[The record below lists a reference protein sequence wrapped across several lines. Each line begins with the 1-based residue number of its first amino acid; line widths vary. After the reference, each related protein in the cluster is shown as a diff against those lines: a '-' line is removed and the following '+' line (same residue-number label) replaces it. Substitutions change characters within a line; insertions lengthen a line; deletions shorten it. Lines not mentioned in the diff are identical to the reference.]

1 MAHLDVNNPA
11 VQSKLAAMQNG
22 MIANGSNAF
31 DAKQEAL
38 KLLDYSVTKQAAVL
52 SYMDVFLFVGAL
64 FLICIPFVLMARGK
78 KAAKISM
85 GDVH

>member
-1 MAHLDVNNPA
+1 
-11 VQSKLAAMQNG
+11 
-22 MIANGSNAF
+22 MIANGSDVF
-31 DAKQEAL
+31 TAKQEAL

-64 FLICIPFVLMARGK
+64 FLICIPFILMVKSK
-78 KAAKISM
+78 KATVKVDL